1 MKKIFLTLFFVFAAI
16 ASANAV
22 IAYPHPI
29 KVTQPDGTV
38 ITIRLHGDEY
48 LNWATCGNSLVEKGD
63 DGYWHY
69 TSFDANAGSGVQG
82 ARVRATASGDG
93 SLVTPPAQ
101 LVEKALMQRKQ
112 NTRTAKNASGNS
124 ISLGTKRFLILLI
137 EFSDKSFTMGKED
150 FIGLLNSDNYSYNG
164 AVGSVNK
171 YYKDISFGKFN
182 PIFDVYG
189 PIRVSGK
196 SAEYAADD
204 VDAVIEACNYA
215 NENLGV
221 DFTKYCNRD
230 KSLVDNVFFFFPGH
244 NRAEG
249 GGADTIWPHAVTYGG
264 PFLKL
269 DGVGIYQYG
278 CTSEFKGS
286 SGEVMAGIGTFCHE
300 FGHIIGL
307 PDFYDVDYADNGSA
321 NALGTLSLMSSGN
334 YNNEGRTPPYFTYE
348 EKLILGWNDA
358 LIKLDSGNNSLL
370 KTSKNKSY
378 YIPTSN
384 EGEYFLFESRPNDGW
399 DRYTGTSGLAIYHV
413 DKSNNM
419 LPDGMT
425 ALEHFEYQYNIN
437 AFADHQ
443 CMDLIETVPESQ
455 IQYTNQYTFP
465 GPEGR
470 TEFTSTSTP
479 AQSAWDG
486 SATGYDLTDINFNYS
501 TGNTSVNVGK
511 VTKITGYVRDYD
523 GMPIPGAEIAATLQ
537 KGIETVI
544 GNGDRAVTVLS
555 LQNVPGA
562 TEYHVTSADDGSF
575 EFNVSEAGNYSVKVT
590 KFGYVDYSTSVQVDA
605 VSNLNVYLA
614 LPKDLLGIEL
624 RKYSLFENYVIG
636 YGAGVDCYAGL
647 KYTAAELAPYV
658 GSLISSISFL
668 ACKNAKDTF
677 DKVGVKVYFDNE
689 CVYDGECKDVIFNS
703 IYTRNIEEAGLKI
716 PDGKDV
722 TFVYY
727 IINPSYAHSIAL
739 ADINNAV
746 EGGNLINN
754 KDDLQWGNVNA
765 NVVICANIINN
776 NEILNLSGFNFIP
789 HAASYKAGTKFELKL
804 VESSIN
810 RPSSVSWTVNGQPAS
825 GSIILS
831 AGTTVVQAHLT
842 YGNGRTE
849 TVEAR
854 LKVLE

>member
-1 MKKIFLTLFFVFAAI
+1 MFTAF

-29 KVTQPDGTV
+29 NVTQPDGTV
-38 ITIRLHGDEY
+38 ITIQLHGDEY
-48 LNWATCGNSLVEKGD
+48 LNWVTCGNSLVEKGD

-69 TSFDANAGSGVQG
+69 TSFDANTGNKVQG
-82 ARVRATASGDG
+82 ARVIATPAGDG

-124 ISLGTKRFLILLI
+124 ISLGAKRFLILLI

-150 FIGLLNSDNYSYNG
+150 FTGLLNSDNYSYNG

-171 YYKDISFGKFN
+171 YYKEISFGKFN

-189 PIRVSGK
+189 PIRVSGT

-215 NENLGV
+215 NEYLGV

-300 FGHIIGL
+300 FGHVIGL
-307 PDFYDVDYADNGSA
+307 PDFYDVDYETNGSA

-358 LIKLDSGNNSLL
+358 LIKLDSGNNSLM
-370 KTSKNKSY
+370 KTSMNKSY

-425 ALEHFEYQYNIN
+425 ARAHFENKYNIN
-437 AFADHQ
+437 AFAAHQ

-501 TGNTSVNVGK
+501 NGKTSVNVGK

-523 GMPIPGAEIAATLQ
+523 GMPIPGAEITATLRNAT
-537 KGIETVI
+537 ETVI
-544 GNGDRAVTVLS
+544 GSGAGTMKVLS
-555 LQNVPGA
+555 LKNVPGA
-562 TEYHVTSADDGSF
+562 TEYRATSAGDGSF

-590 KFGYVDYSTSVQVDA
+590 KFGYVDYTTSVQVDA
-605 VSNLNVYLA
+605 VSNIYVCLA
-614 LPKDLLGIEL
+614 LPKDLLGTEL
-624 RKYSLFENYVIG
+624 RKYSLYENNVLG
-636 YGAGVDCYAGL
+636 FGAGVDCYAGL
-647 KYTAAELAPYV
+647 KYTADELAPYV
-658 GSLISSISFL
+658 GSSISSISFQ
-668 ACKNAKDTF
+668 AYKSANDTYG
-677 DKVGVKVYFDNE
+677 KVGVKVYFGDE
-689 CVYDGECKDVIFNS
+689 CVYDAECKDVFFNS
-703 IYTRNIEEAGLKI
+703 IYTRNIEDAGLKI

-727 IINPSYAHSIAL
+727 ILNPSCAYSIAL
-739 ADINNAV
+739 ADKDNAV
-746 EGGNLINN
+746 EGGNLVNRN
-754 KDDLQWGNVNA
+754 DGLQWTMISA
-765 NVVICANIINN
+765 NVVMSATIIQK
-776 NEILNLSGFNFIP
+776 NEVFNLSGFNYIP
-789 HAASYKAGTKFELKL
+789 HAASYRAGATFELKL
-804 VESSIN
+804 VESSVR
-810 RPSSVSWTVNGQPAS
+810 RPSSVSWTVNGQAAS
-825 GSIILS
+825 GSVILS
-831 AGTTVVQAHLT
+831 AGTTVVRAHIE

-849 TVEAR
+849 IVEVC